1 MINRFSDVVSVQYEK
16 YCLNRAEVCDF
27 VNRVRDE
34 NPNIVFFRKEEIPD
48 PTTEESVLVTITG
61 WFNYNDTSS
70 KPKKKQSKKEI
81 KWENG
86 LLIQKKFKNT

>member
-1 MINRFSDVVSVQYEK
+1 MINRFSDVVYVQYEK

-48 PTTEESVLVTITG
+48 PTTDESVLVTITG
-61 WFNYNDTSS
+61 WYDYRDTS
-70 KPKKKQSKKEI
+70 KPKKKQSKKVV
-81 KWENG
+81 K
-86 LLIQKKFKNT
+86 

>member
-1 MINRFSDVVSVQYEK
+1 MKHRYNDTVSVQYQKCCSDREEI
-16 YCLNRAEVCDF
+16 CNF
-27 VNRVRDE
+27 VNKIRDE

-81 KWENG
+81 K
-86 LLIQKKFKNT
+86 